1 MSFLILL
8 ALFNGVCI
16 SISRAVNGRLALDR
30 GAFSAS
36 LCNHIVGFLF
46 LSLLLAAS
54 GGFSL
59 DQTGQA
65 PWGAYLGGSIGA
77 LFVALNSYVLP
88 RLGAMRAALLIISG
102 QMLAGVA
109 IDSLNGGPPRHG
121 SPVRRRPDP
130 ARRLSGPDEAFR
142 RRAVVEISPPAPLIS
157 RCRADLATIRI

>member
-65 PWGAYLGGSIGA
+65 PWGAYLGGAIGA

-109 IDSLNGGPPRHG
+109 IDSLNGGPP
-121 SPVRRRPDP
+121 
-130 ARRLSGPDEAFR
+130 AM
-142 RRAVVEISPPAPLIS
+142 APLFGVALILLGVY
-157 RCRADLATIRI
+157 LARMKRSVGALLWKTVRPHR

>member
-65 PWGAYLGGSIGA
+65 PWGAYLGGAIGA

-109 IDSLNGGPPRHG
+109 IDSLNGGPPPWLPC
-121 SPVRRRPDP
+121 SASPDP